1 MAKATK
7 KCPLC
12 KEREIERR
20 GACRP
25 CYEAARRRIRAGK
38 TTDEQL
44 VALGVLQ
51 PKKTAGRR
59 ASGGAAV
66 IDKLLGK

>member
-1 MAKATK
+1 MAKAIK

-12 KEREIERR
+12 KKRDVERR

-25 CYEAARRRIRAGK
+25 CYEAARRRIRTGK
-38 TTDEQL
+38 TTDAQL

-51 PKKTAGRR
+51 PKKSAGRP